1 MWWILILILIVISI
15 LLIKPSTIEGMTV
28 KHRVLWCEYPE
39 YSNTIDDYFKTLND
53 FIKRR
58 NITRL
63 IFRVQDPANFEMYS
77 FPSNTE
83 NICSTPSKKYPNILD
98 NTKEGQK
105 QRDQCCYD
113 NCGGDYGDTGVWC
126 EMTSST
132 SGVCSGKCNRKI
144 KCGTSENLRGKFF
157 DFMNSLNIEL
167 YVVPWIKDNIGY
179 PSPPTTLDTYISQL
193 DWNLLSNIERA
204 VKWIQMAN
212 EYSRN
217 KITGVLFEPEGSG
230 YDTPDALQQFDASLK
245 KYITGYKTDNTTT
258 FKLAATLYSFN
269 NLPVYVHE
277 IYPEMYNL
285 TRGNNPIEID
295 ATSDENIIRKGNYTP
310 IFPETAYTI
319 CNRTTTPADC
329 MINKMKQFKNEFPE
343 RQEDIYPM
351 FSTEIAPPIIANI
364 KNIYYKSPTITG
376 TDNTGTINAFSLW
389 EWSDFEAFLDK
400 IISSY
405 DVGGIA
411 IFQMN
416 MISNSW

>member
-230 YDTPDALQQFDASLK
+230 YDTPDALQQFDASLHLF
-245 KYITGYKTDNTTT
+245 T
-258 FKLAATLYSFN
+258 
-269 NLPVYVHE
+269 
-277 IYPEMYNL
+277 
-285 TRGNNPIEID
+285 
-295 ATSDENIIRKGNYTP
+295 
-310 IFPETAYTI
+310 
-319 CNRTTTPADC
+319 
-329 MINKMKQFKNEFPE
+329 
-343 RQEDIYPM
+343 
-351 FSTEIAPPIIANI
+351 
-364 KNIYYKSPTITG
+364 
-376 TDNTGTINAFSLW
+376 
-389 EWSDFEAFLDK
+389 
-400 IISSY
+400 
-405 DVGGIA
+405 
-411 IFQMN
+411 FQMP
-416 MISNSW
+416 ICTTLKK